1 METHL
6 PRVPIQKTYFSHHNS
21 ELPGRSPVDAAST
34 EQAVENA
41 MSTIREILTEERR
54 KSRRH
59 VLPDLAPHVLVEHLE
74 PVRKQAKT
82 PRAGVLSRLSGLRSS
97 VRHLKPRHA
106 GWLGAFA
113 LVLWQ
118 PLPVLIAM
126 FIGFWLVFI
135 GYALFGPERMTQ
147 LRARLKRRVAGLS
160 LRSSIWPELRL
171 RREPEP
177 DVFADRPDPFER
189 ISTKAQ

>member
-6 PRVPIQKTYFSHHNS
+6 PRVPTQKTYFSHHNS
-21 ELPGRSPVDAAST
+21 ELPGHSPVDAVST

-54 KSRRH
+54 KTRRH
-59 VLPDLAPHVLVEHLE
+59 VLPDLAPHVPVEYLQ
-74 PVRKQAKT
+74 PVNAPASKRRDGLLARLKNLRPQAVRVT
-82 PRAGVLSRLSGLRSS
+82 PQ
-97 VRHLKPRHA
+97 HA
-106 GWLGAFA
+106 GWLAAFA

-118 PLPVLIAM
+118 PMPVLIAM
-126 FIGFWLVFI
+126 FLMFWIVFF
-135 GYALFGPERMTQ
+135 GYAIFGPERMTH
-147 LRARLKRRVAGLS
+147 LRSRVTRRIARLLEQRRTL
-160 LRSSIWPELRL
+160 PELRL

-189 ISTKAQ
+189 IASKAR

>member
-6 PRVPIQKTYFSHHNS
+6 PRVPIQKTYFSHHNP
-21 ELPGRSPVDAAST
+21 ELPGRSPVDAVST

-54 KSRRH
+54 KTRRH
-59 VLPDLAPHVLVEHLE
+59 VLPDLAPHVAMEHLQ
-74 PVRKQAKT
+74 PVHAQAPK
-82 PRAGVLSRLSGLRSS
+82 RRGNLLARLKKFRPHALR
-97 VRHLKPRHA
+97 LKPRHA
-106 GWLGAFA
+106 GWLAAFA

-118 PLPVLIAM
+118 PMPVLIAM
-126 FIGFWLVFI
+126 FIGFWIVFL
-135 GYALFGPERMTQ
+135 GYALFGPERMTH
-147 LRARLKRRVAGLS
+147 LRTRVTRRIARLLEQRRAL
-160 LRSSIWPELRL
+160 PELRL

-189 ISTKAQ
+189 IAPKAR

>member
-6 PRVPIQKTYFSHHNS
+6 PRVPNQKTYFSHHNS
-21 ELPGRSPVDAAST
+21 ELPGRSPADAVST

-54 KSRRH
+54 KTRRH
-59 VLPDLAPHVLVEHLE
+59 VLPDLAPHVPVEHLE
-74 PVRKQAKT
+74 PVRAQT
-82 PRAGVLSRLSGLRSS
+82 PKRRVAVLSRLMNLRP
-97 VRHLKPRHA
+97 RALKLKPHHA
-106 GWLGAFA
+106 GWLAAFA

-118 PLPVLIAM
+118 PMPVLIAM
-126 FIGFWLVFI
+126 FIGFWMVFL
-135 GYALFGPERMTQ
+135 GYALFGPERMTH
-147 LRARLKRRVAGLS
+147 LRSRVTRRMARLLEQRRAL
-160 LRSSIWPELRL
+160 PELRL

-189 ISTKAQ
+189 IAPKTR

>member
-54 KSRRH
+54 KTRRH

-82 PRAGVLSRLSGLRSS
+82 PRAGVLSRLSGLRPS

-118 PLPVLIAM
+118 PLPVL
-126 FIGFWLVFI
+126 I

-160 LRSSIWPELRL
+160 LRSRTWPELRL